1 MLVDSHIRC
10 ICGDE
15 SAKLATATVAIVTEN
30 TDSPELV
37 GLVKRSVDVQYIDGQ
52 LLHVEFL
59 L

>member
-10 ICGDE
+10 ISGDE
-15 SAKLATATVAIVTEN
+15 SAKLATATVAIVTKK

-37 GLVKRSVDVQYIDGQ
+37 GLVKRSDDIQYINSQ
-52 LLHVEFL
+52 LLDVKFL